1 MRALIALLC
10 ITLAGCATDKT
21 KAEQITHAGLVDG
34 AIEAAKA
41 PLFKMTCA
49 PSCTFGS
56 LEVGNPGAGAQLAD
70 VVKVVMT
77 PQASE
82 AGQNFRAVLGVLG
95 QVGGYAVIGHAASQ
109 IVGKVVGG
117 YSSGFASNVAIAKN
131 IPQPGSTSNITNTT
145 NTTSVLSGTGV
156 QGSGTYTA
164 PISTTTTTDRH
175 DITNPIVP
183 CVVTPTFTVTGAP
196 AGFIRSGC

>member
-1 MRALIALLC
+1 MKAFIALLC

-34 AIEAAKA
+34 AIAAAQA
-41 PLFKMTCA
+41 PLFKL
-49 PSCTFGS
+49 SCPATGCILGS

-77 PQASE
+77 PQVSE

-117 YSSGFASNVAIAKN
+117 YTSGFSSNVAIAGK
-131 IPQPGSTSNITNTT
+131 IPQPGSTSTITNTT
-145 NTTSVLSGTGV
+145 NTTTTLSGTGV
-156 QGSGTYTA
+156 IGSGTHNN
-164 PISTTTTTDRH
+164 PVTTTTDRH
-175 DITNPIVP
+175 DVINPQIP
-183 CVVTPTFTVTGAP
+183 CVVTPTFTSTGAP
-196 AGFIRSGC
+196 AGFIRTGC